1 MQIEYVW
8 IALAVLLLLVE
19 LWAIRS
25 VLKSGRSAGTKGLWI
40 VVLIWVPLAGLVLW
54 CFIGPKEPSR
64 ELPATER
71 RGHKGYDVLTFE

>member
-40 VVLIWVPLAGLVLW
+40 VVLIWV
-54 CFIGPKEPSR
+54 IGPKEPSR

-71 RGHKGYDVLTFE
+71 GRGAP

>member
-25 VLKSGRSAGTKGLWI
+25 VLKSGRSAGTKGL
-40 VVLIWVPLAGLVLW
+40 L
-54 CFIGPKEPSR
+54 S
-64 ELPATER
+64 
-71 RGHKGYDVLTFE
+71 